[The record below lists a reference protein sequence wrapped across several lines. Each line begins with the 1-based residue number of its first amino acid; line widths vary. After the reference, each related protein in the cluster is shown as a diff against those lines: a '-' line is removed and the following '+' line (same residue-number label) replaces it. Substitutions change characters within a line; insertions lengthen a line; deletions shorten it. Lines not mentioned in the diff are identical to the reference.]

1 MLSSLYSGISGL
13 LANSDALDVISN
25 NISNVNT
32 VGYKSQA
39 AQFEDLLYQTIV
51 GASGTSQVGR
61 GSALES
67 VNTDFSQGSFETT
80 NSSTDLA
87 IGGQG
92 FFIVRK
98 QGEQTDYYTRAGN
111 FSLDTNGNL
120 IDSGGDYVQ
129 GKAIDQATGTA
140 AGVDGNIVISQQ
152 PSEPKP
158 SSTIDMVV
166 NLDSSSAWA
175 GSSSI
180 TSGSLVTNI
189 AAASGEYPAT
199 GDYSLTVT
207 GAATDGAYPVALTM
221 PDGTT
226 VYGTATSA
234 GTVSDFTGNT
244 APDGSGTAV
253 DTGLALTFGT
263 LSYSPT
269 FSESGTVTAAAA
281 ATGDSPGAGAYTIT
295 VTGAATS
302 GSYPISIL
310 MPDGTTIYSTAS
322 NGSVSD
328 LTGNTAP
335 DGSGS
340 TVNTGL
346 ALTFSGL
353 SWNSSTSTGTSGTA
367 TVGGSGATSFALN
380 GFNPASSSTA
390 STTSDYSSSVSVY
403 DSLGTAHVATVYFR
417 KDSATSSEAT
427 WNWYVVPQSGDSIT
441 SGGSG
446 TLTFNANGILTS
458 GGTAQP
464 TTFNFA
470 GAQAGQVINL
480 VLGSASGEGATTQ
493 YSSSSNTVYQS
504 QDGYPPGV
512 LQSVSVSQD
521 GVISGSYDNGQ
532 ILKLYQLTLANFNDA
547 QGLERE
553 GGNLYS
559 ATLSSGPAYTSA
571 PGEGGMGK
579 INANSLEESNVDL
592 ANQFSEMI
600 IAQTG
605 YEANSKVITTT
616 DEILQTLM
624 NMKTT

>member
-51 GASGTSQVGR
+51 GANGTSQVGR

-92 FFIVRK
+92 FFIVK
-98 QGEQTDYYTRAGN
+98 KEGEQTDYYTRAGD

-158 SSTIDMVV
+158 TQTISMVV

-199 GDYSLTVT
+199 GSYSLAVT
-207 GAATDGAYPVALTM
+207 GGATGGAYPVALTL

-226 VYGTATSA
+226 IYGTATSA
-234 GTVSDFTGNT
+234 GTVADFTGNT
-244 APDGSGTAV
+244 APDGSGTTV
-253 DTGLALTFGT
+253 DSGLALTFGT

-281 ATGDSPGAGAYTIT
+281 ASGKTPAAGAYTIA
-295 VTGAATS
+295 VTGAATA
-302 GSYPISIL
+302 GVYPVLIT
-310 MPDGTTIYSTAS
+310 MPDGSTHAGTAS
-322 NGSVSD
+322 NGTVSD
-328 LTGNTAP
+328 LAAT
-335 DGSGS
+335 DG
-340 TVNTGL
+340 TDTGL
-346 ALTFSGL
+346 ALTLSGL
-353 SWNSSTSTGTSGTA
+353 SWNAGTSTGTSGTV
-367 TVGGSGATSFALN
+367 TVGGSGTTAFTLG

-390 STTSDYSSSVSVY
+390 STTSDYSSSVTVY
-403 DSLGTAHVATVYFR
+403 DSLGTAHVSTVYFR

-427 WNWYVVPQSGDSIT
+427 WDWYVVPQSGDSIT

-464 TTFNFA
+464 TTFDFA

-512 LQSVSVSQD
+512 LQSISVSQD
-521 GVISGSYDNGQ
+521 GIISGSYDNGQ
-532 ILKLYQLTLANFNDA
+532 ILKLYQLTLANFNDD

-571 PGEGGMGK
+571 PGQGGMGK

>member
-32 VGYKSQA
+32 VGYKSQT
-39 AQFEDLLYQTIV
+39 AQFEDLLYQSIV

-67 VNTDFSQGSFETT
+67 VDTDFSQGSFQTT
-80 NSSTDLA
+80 NASTDLA

-98 QGEQTDYYTRAGN
+98 QGEQTDYYTRAGG

-120 IDSGGDYVQ
+120 IDSAGDYVQ
-129 GKAIDQATGTA
+129 GKTIDQATGTA

-158 SSTIDMVV
+158 TQTISMVV

-175 GSSSI
+175 GDSSV
-180 TSGSLVTNI
+180 TSGSLIANI
-189 AAASGEYPAT
+189 AAASGKYPAT
-199 GDYSLTVT
+199 GSYTLAVT
-207 GAATDGAYPVALTM
+207 GAATGGAYPVELTL

-244 APDGSGTAV
+244 AADGSGTTV

-269 FSESGTVTAAAA
+269 FSESGDVTAAAA
-281 ATGDSPGAGAYTIT
+281 ATGKSPGAGAYTIA
-295 VTGAATS
+295 VTGAAVS
-302 GSYPISIL
+302 GSYPVLIT
-310 MPDGTTIYSTAS
+310 MPDGSTHAGTAS
-322 NGSVSD
+322 NGTVSD
-328 LTGNTAP
+328 LVAT
-335 DGSGS
+335 DG
-340 TVNTGL
+340 TDTGL
-346 ALTFSGL
+346 ALTLSGL
-353 SWNSSTSTGTSGTA
+353 SWDAGTSTGTSGTV
-367 TVGGSGATSFALN
+367 TVGASGTTAFSLS
-380 GFNPASSSTA
+380 GFNPASSSIA
-390 STTSDYSSSVSVY
+390 STTSNYSSSVTVY

-417 KDSATSSEAT
+417 KDSATSSEAA
-427 WNWYVVPQSGDSIT
+427 WDWYVVPQSGDAIT
-441 SGGSG
+441 TGGSG

-464 TTFNFA
+464 TTFDFA
-470 GAQAGQVINL
+470 GAQAGQVVDL

-512 LQSVSVSQD
+512 LQSISVSQN
-521 GVISGSYDNGQ
+521 GIISGSYDNGQ
-532 ILKLYQLTLANFNDA
+532 ILKLYQLTLANFNDS
-547 QGLERE
+547 QGLQRE

-616 DEILQTLM
+616 DQILQVLM